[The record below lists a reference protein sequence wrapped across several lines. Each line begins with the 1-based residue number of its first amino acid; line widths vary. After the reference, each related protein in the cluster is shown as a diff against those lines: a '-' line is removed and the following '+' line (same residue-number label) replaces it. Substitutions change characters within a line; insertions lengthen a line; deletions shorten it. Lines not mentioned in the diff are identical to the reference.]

1 MGLLSPVFVFSK
13 KFWYNIYKKK
23 KEKIKNNNINLI
35 AKWTKDIR
43 DLAVSANSLIDN
55 NRYAA
60 KNRIS
65 EIIGMTTAILSTVGG
80 NKND

>member
-1 MGLLSPVFVFSK
+1 MSD
-13 KFWYNIYKKK
+13 I
-23 KEKIKNNNINLI
+23 ENNNINLV
-35 AKWTKDIR
+35 AKWAKDIR
-43 DLAVSANSLIDN
+43 DLAVSVNSLIDN

-65 EIIGMTTAILSTVGG
+65 EIIGMTSAILSAVGG

>member
-1 MGLLSPVFVFSK
+1 MSD
-13 KFWYNIYKKK
+13 I
-23 KEKIKNNNINLI
+23 ENNNINLV
-35 AKWTKDIR
+35 AKWAKDIR

-55 NRYAA
+55 NHYTA

-65 EIIGMTTAILSTVGG
+65 EIIGMTTAILSAVGG